1 MTIGANCEMIARR
14 LGYMTPERKSRWPLL
29 VLISSFFSF
38 GLLAQAPQSNSYHD
52 PSLNVVKAQALQH
65 PSSYA
70 FLKELSDGIGPRL
83 TGSVEDSRA
92 AEWALQTMHA
102 IGLQYVHAEPW
113 HLEHG
118 WKRGFACAQLLSP
131 FPLELTVTSYGWAG
145 STPTGGVEAEVIE
158 VNSNALS
165 DEVGRSA
172 ARWAGKVLLLVPKD
186 PKQGDMLGTI
196 SQMPEFLSAARK
208 AGAVAV
214 LDRDPRPGMMLVHTG
229 PLGFPGRSSILPVL
243 DIAVEHEALIRR
255 ILEDGKPVRLKVE
268 VQNGFTPG
276 AVVSNNIVGEIPGTQ
291 QPEQIVILGAHLDS
305 WDLGTGAI
313 DDGFG
318 VAAVLGA
325 AKSIVASGVKPHRT
339 IRIVLFTG
347 EEQGLLG
354 SRAYV
359 QEHQAEADSVLC
371 ALVLDWGNGPITKYL
386 FSGHDEFATPLQDL
400 INSVAD
406 VAAVRTG
413 NGYLTYTDAYA
424 FILAGIPGITPFQ
437 DSPNYTLIGHSAADT
452 LDKVEADILERDSA
466 LLALSS
472 LWIADY
478 PTTIGR
484 HWSPEKTAQMLSEQ
498 RTALRALGLW
508 PFSQ

>member
-1 MTIGANCEMIARR
+1 
-14 LGYMTPERKSRWPLL
+14 L
-29 VLISSFFSF
+29 
-38 GLLAQAPQSNSYHD
+38 
-52 PSLNVVKAQALQH
+52 VKAQALQH

-70 FLKELSDGIGPRL
+70 FLKELSDGVGPRL

-92 AEWALQTMHA
+92 AEWVLQTMHA
-102 IGLQYVHAEPW
+102 IGLQHVHAEPW

-158 VNSNALS
+158 VS
-165 DEVGRSA
+165 
-172 ARWAGKVLLLVPKD
+172 
-186 PKQGDMLGTI
+186 
-196 SQMPEFLSAARK
+196 
-208 AGAVAV
+208 
-214 LDRDPRPGMMLVHTG
+214 
-229 PLGFPGRSSILPVL
+229 
-243 DIAVEHEALIRR
+243 
-255 ILEDGKPVRLKVE
+255 
-268 VQNGFTPG
+268 
-276 AVVSNNIVGEIPGTQ
+276 
-291 QPEQIVILGAHLDS
+291 
-305 WDLGTGAI
+305 
-313 DDGFG
+313 
-318 VAAVLGA
+318 
-325 AKSIVASGVKPHRT
+325 RT

-371 ALVLDWGNGPITKYL
+371 ALVLDWGNGSITKYL
-386 FSGHDEFATPLQDL
+386 FGGHDEFAAPLRHL

-466 LLALSS
+466 LLALGS

-478 PTTIGR
+478 PTSIGR